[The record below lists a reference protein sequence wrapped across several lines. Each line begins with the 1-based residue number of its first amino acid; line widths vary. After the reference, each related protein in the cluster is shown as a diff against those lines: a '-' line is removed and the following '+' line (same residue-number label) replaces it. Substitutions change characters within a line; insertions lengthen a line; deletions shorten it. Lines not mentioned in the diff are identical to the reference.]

1 MVLHRWCYTV
11 LVLSLAA
18 EALLT
23 IRGFLGLE
31 QNNPVYEVIYERLRR
46 LEEGW
51 HASKVLSREMVD
63 ELIKLM
69 NEVMSYRREREAL
82 SLSERLMYDI
92 KRFMSSRFQVSV
104 MKLDNTERAVQE
116 VIRKYGSE
124 VRASFYESDR
134 RNLRMA
140 LLKDLLRAL
149 KGVNSGDVRQVAYNL
164 ASYIEGEV
172 LHELQRRH

>member
-1 MVLHRWCYTV
+1 
-11 LVLSLAA
+11 
-18 EALLT
+18 
-23 IRGFLGLE
+23 
-31 QNNPVYEVIYERLRR
+31 
-46 LEEGW
+46 
-51 HASKVLSREMVD
+51 MVD

-82 SLSERLMYDI
+82 SLQERLMYDI
-92 KRFMSSRFQVSV
+92 KRFMSSRFQVSI

-124 VRASFYESDR
+124 VRASSFYESDR

-172 LHELQRRH
+172 LHELQRRHCW